1 MRTHLR
7 LLFCPDLGLLQST
20 LHHQWIIAF
29 ASNVLE
35 SDLDLTVLLNQNND
49 ELAQSLISM
58 GASVVVPS
66 DDSEIDAESGCVPP
80 RYYARS
86 VLDEALDS
94 QEIQYDV
101 VLTQGISLSRY
112 VAGEKSIQPAHWA
125 LLEDDPL
132 SPENPMTLTLDFV
145 QTVAAGARLLLFASP
160 DARAYVESRVPAAT
174 SKTRLLQPMPLGRE
188 AKKHSTDRVFVFDY
202 NRFGSKWATHTFDKL
217 IRKAALVKRPPK
229 VVVLDKG
236 VGGENWTNPLEDY
249 PGVRFL
255 NTSADLADN
264 FAEVHVI
271 PVGATVEEVRLQ
283 SSVLRSDDAVL
294 QLDSH
299 EISEE
304 SLKAPVLRPT
314 LEVPSPFMVAFE
326 SDLPDY
332 SRTPVVRDHP
342 VRVLLA
348 GADFKFAGDLV
359 DSLIQRADIALS
371 VDLFEANA
379 KPQPNK
385 SKPLLQSA
393 EVIIAEFASKNAIWY
408 SQNVRPDQK
417 LIVHLHGYEL
427 LQDWITE
434 LNVDNCAAI
443 VFASEFYRQKAI
455 EMRGWPEEKLVVVP
469 NSVNFGDFDRRKS
482 ADSRFNIGLV
492 GIVPILKRPD
502 RALDLLER
510 LVAEDN
516 RYTLHIRGHAPWN
529 YAWEWKKSAHQD
541 SYREF
546 YHRIGSNP
554 VLRQRVVFEPFS
566 PDIANWMQDIGWLLS
581 PSTRETFHLSAIEGA
596 ASGAVPIAWRRE
608 GSDEIIGEQFNFD
621 STEAAANFIANY
633 KSEAEFTRLS
643 QTAQRHAHRYS
654 TTEVRAKWLD
664 LIFSMVASEGSPQ
677 VQSSEADRVLR
688 TVTEAW
694 HDGDPETA
702 IAVLDEHIPLTRDLR
717 GPLKDAEMF
726 FRGIAAADEKRF
738 TQFLPARTKAANDN
752 GSIAIV
758 RPSGATFDEAELSG
772 SISTYVG
779 VTPPSYI
786 RHDGYIPVSNSSVAL
801 EAPND
806 INIHVDGF
814 VRVDRWFEMV
824 KAKLTP
830 VALTHSE
837 LAVQG
842 PWWLA
847 LPVLQAADQAG
858 IASSWFIDDRQTLE
872 WIASASRGELRTHF
886 AAQIAWNCF
895 QATDARVVLGNVPLP
910 DGFEVG
916 QLDGSVGQNSFGI
929 PLWDLSHPHASN
941 YSNEPLQRTNAP
953 AVLQRSLADTRIGLV
968 SERSLSKEWG
978 QYAQVV
984 DLSPSSF
991 MEQLDAT
998 FDIAVIHP
1006 GANKSGSWK
1015 RQIEQ
1020 TNESTQCEATKLL
1033 DRARLLGATTCFV
1046 WESPDPL
1053 PRRFWAVA
1061 RKSDAIAVTHPGTLH
1076 RFLQINP
1083 SAVRAISRWD
1093 TGLPT
1098 EDRLRLAFR
1107 GIYQSVD
1114 LDRTRFD
1121 LGGTSAS
1128 FSSDAAAPVE
1138 NLAGESLPELE
1149 RIAVFTDQPATAW
1162 ATQTLPRGLF
1172 DVLPLSE
1179 LPNRQH
1185 LQANHFVVFDGNDAP
1200 EDNFLLS
1207 LWLDAE
1213 ENIVVVPEGAETVAL
1228 EPKNRTLVSN
1238 CLYPLNGDQT
1248 QFQTRRAATL

>member
-1 MRTHLR
+1 MRTDLR
-7 LLFCPDLGLLQST
+7 MLFCPDLGLLHGA

-35 SDLDLTVLLNQNND
+35 SNLELTVLLNQDND
-49 ELAQSLISM
+49 ELEQRLISL
-58 GASVVVPS
+58 GASVVVPR
-66 DDSEIDAESGCVPP
+66 DDTEIDTESGCVPP
-80 RYYARS
+80 RYHARS
-86 VLDEALDS
+86 VLREALNGRN
-94 QEIQYDV
+94 IQYDV
-101 VLTQGISLSRY
+101 VLTQGIDLSRY
-112 VAGEKSIQPAHWA
+112 VAGGKSIQPAHWA
-125 LLEDDPL
+125 LLDDDPL
-132 SPENPMTLTLDFV
+132 LPGNPQNLKLDLV

-160 DARAYVESRVPAAT
+160 ESRAYIESRVPAAT
-174 SKTRLLQPMPLGRE
+174 SKTRLLQPISLNRKP
-188 AKKHSTDRVFVFDY
+188 AKQPTDRVFVFDY
-202 NRFGSKWATHTFDKL
+202 NRFGSKWATHSFEKL

-236 VGGENWTNPLEDY
+236 AGEEDWTNPLEDY
-249 PGVRFL
+249 PGARFL
-255 NTSADLADN
+255 NSFAELTDN
-264 FAEVHVI
+264 SAEVHVI
-271 PVGATVEEVRLQ
+271 PVGATVDEIRLQ
-283 SSVLRSDDAVL
+283 SSVLRSSDALL

-299 EISEE
+299 EVSEE
-304 SLKAPVLRPT
+304 SLSVPAVKPT
-314 LEVPSPFMVAFE
+314 EGVSSPFMVAFE

-332 SRTPVVRDHP
+332 RRTPVVRDHP

-408 SQNVRPDQK
+408 SQNARPDQK

-434 LNVDNCAAI
+434 LNVDNCAAV

-469 NSVNFGDFDRRKS
+469 NSVNFGDLDRRKS
-482 ADSRFNIGLV
+482 ADARFNIGLV

-510 LVAEDN
+510 LVAEDE

-529 YAWEWKKSAHQD
+529 YDWEWKKSAHQD

-554 VLRQRVVFEPFS
+554 ALRQRVVFEPFS

-621 STEAAANFIANY
+621 STEAAANFIADY
-633 KSEAEFTRLS
+633 KSEVDFTELS

-677 VQSSEADRVLR
+677 VQSSETDRVLR

-738 TQFLPARTKAANDN
+738 TQFLPVQATAANDN

-758 RPSGATFDEAELSG
+758 RPSGATFDEAELSDF
-772 SISTYVG
+772 IATYVG

-786 RHDGYIPVSNSSVAL
+786 RHDGYIPVSDSSVAL

-806 INIHVDGF
+806 MNIHVDGS

-824 KAKLTP
+824 KAQLIP

-858 IASSWFIDDRQTLE
+858 IASSWFIDEEQTLE
-872 WIASASRGELRTHF
+872 WVASASQGELRTHF

-895 QATDARVVLGNVPLP
+895 QATDARVVLGDVPLP
-910 DGFEVG
+910 DGLEVG
-916 QLDGSVGQNSFGI
+916 QLDGSVGQNTFGI
-929 PLWDLSHPHASN
+929 PLWDASHPHAFN
-941 YSNEPLQRTNAP
+941 YSSGPLRRTNAP
-953 AVLQRSLADTRIGLV
+953 SVLQRSLADTRVALV

-1015 RQIEQ
+1015 LRIEQ
-1020 TNESTQCEATKLL
+1020 ANESTQCEATKLL

-1046 WESPDPL
+1046 WDSPDPL

-1061 RKSDAIAVTHPGTLH
+1061 RKADAIAVTHPATLH

-1083 SAVRAISRWD
+1083 SAVRAISKWETD
-1093 TGLPT
+1093 LPT

-1114 LDRTRFD
+1114 LDGTRFD

-1128 FSSDAAAPVE
+1128 FSSDATAPVE
-1138 NLAGESLPELE
+1138 DLAGETLPELE
-1149 RIAVFTDQPATAW
+1149 RIAVFTDLPETAW
-1162 ATQTLPRGLF
+1162 ATQTLPRALF
-1172 DVLPLSE
+1172 DILPISE

-1200 EDNFLLS
+1200 EENFLLS

-1213 ENIVVVPEGAETVAL
+1213 ENIVVVPNGTDVLDLQSEEGEFIA
-1228 EPKNRTLVSN
+1228 NW
-1238 CLYPLNGDQT
+1238 LYPMNGDQEK
-1248 QFQTRRAATL
+1248 FQTRRAAKL

>member
-1 MRTHLR
+1 
-7 LLFCPDLGLLQST
+7 
-20 LHHQWIIAF
+20 
-29 ASNVLE
+29 
-35 SDLDLTVLLNQNND
+35 
-49 ELAQSLISM
+49 
-58 GASVVVPS
+58 
-66 DDSEIDAESGCVPP
+66 
-80 RYYARS
+80 
-86 VLDEALDS
+86 
-94 QEIQYDV
+94 
-101 VLTQGISLSRY
+101 
-112 VAGEKSIQPAHWA
+112 
-125 LLEDDPL
+125 
-132 SPENPMTLTLDFV
+132 
-145 QTVAAGARLLLFASP
+145 
-160 DARAYVESRVPAAT
+160 
-174 SKTRLLQPMPLGRE
+174 
-188 AKKHSTDRVFVFDY
+188 
-202 NRFGSKWATHTFDKL
+202 
-217 IRKAALVKRPPK
+217 
-229 VVVLDKG
+229 
-236 VGGENWTNPLEDY
+236 
-249 PGVRFL
+249 
-255 NTSADLADN
+255 
-264 FAEVHVI
+264 
-271 PVGATVEEVRLQ
+271 
-283 SSVLRSDDAVL
+283 
-294 QLDSH
+294 
-299 EISEE
+299 
-304 SLKAPVLRPT
+304 
-314 LEVPSPFMVAFE
+314 
-326 SDLPDY
+326 
-332 SRTPVVRDHP
+332 
-342 VRVLLA
+342 
-348 GADFKFAGDLV
+348 
-359 DSLIQRADIALS
+359 
-371 VDLFEANA
+371 
-379 KPQPNK
+379 
-385 SKPLLQSA
+385 
-393 EVIIAEFASKNAIWY
+393 
-408 SQNVRPDQK
+408 
-417 LIVHLHGYEL
+417 
-427 LQDWITE
+427 
-434 LNVDNCAAI
+434 
-443 VFASEFYRQKAI
+443 
-455 EMRGWPEEKLVVVP
+455 MRGWPEEKLVVVP
-469 NSVNFGDFDRRKS
+469 NSVNFGDLDRRKS

-510 LVAEDN
+510 LVSEDE
-516 RYTLHIRGHAPWN
+516 RFTLHIRGHAPWN
-529 YAWEWKKSAHQD
+529 YGWEWKKSAHQD

-554 VLRQRVVFEPFS
+554 ALRQRVVFEPFS
-566 PDIANWMQDIGWLLS
+566 PDIANWLQDIGWLLS

-621 STEAAANFIANY
+621 STEAAAKFIADY
-633 KSEAEFTRLS
+633 KSEAEFTQLS
-643 QTAQRHAHRYS
+643 KAAQRHAHRYS

-664 LIFSMVASEGSPQ
+664 LIFSMVATEGSPQ

-738 TQFLPARTKAANDN
+738 TQFLPVQAKAANDN

-758 RPSGATFDEAELSG
+758 RPSGATFDEAELSD
-772 SISTYVG
+772 SIATYVG

-801 EAPND
+801 EAPNN

-858 IASSWFIDDRQTLE
+858 IASSWFIDDKQTLE

-929 PLWDLSHPHASN
+929 PLWDASHPHASN
-941 YSNEPLQRTNAP
+941 YGSGPLQRTNAP
-953 AVLQRSLADTRIGLV
+953 SVLQRSLADTRVALV

-1015 RQIEQ
+1015 RLIEQ

-1061 RKSDAIAVTHPGTLH
+1061 RKADAIAVTHPETLH

-1093 TGLPT
+1093 TTLHIKS
-1098 EDRLRLAFR
+1098 RLQLALR
-1107 GIYQSVD
+1107 GIYQPVD
-1114 LDRTRFD
+1114 LDRSQFGIDTQ
-1121 LGGTSAS
+1121 AAIV
-1128 FSSDAAAPVE
+1128 SDEAEAPNQE
-1138 NLAGESLPELE
+1138 LTGEALPELE
-1149 RIAVFTDQPATAW
+1149 RIAVFTDRPETEW
-1162 ATQTLPRGLF
+1162 ATQTLPRVLF
-1172 DVLPLSE
+1172 DLLPLSE
-1179 LPNRQH
+1179 LPNRRR

-1200 EDNFLLS
+1200 DDNFLLS

-1213 ENIVVVPEGAETVAL
+1213 EDIVVVPAKAESLDLESEDGALVA
-1228 EPKNRTLVSN
+1228 N
-1238 CLYPLNGDQT
+1238 CLYPMSGDLT
-1248 QFQTRRAATL
+1248 QFQTRQASNL

>member
-1 MRTHLR
+1 MRTHLKM
-7 LLFCPDLGLLQST
+7 LFCPDLGLLQDP
-20 LHHQWIIAF
+20 LHRQWVVAF
-29 ASNVLE
+29 ATNVLE
-35 SDLDLTVLLNQNND
+35 SKLELTVLLNQNNE
-49 ELAQSLISM
+49 ELAQGLLSAGARVLI
-58 GASVVVPS
+58 AS
-66 DDSEIDAESGCVPP
+66 DDLETSPETGCVPP
-80 RYYARS
+80 RYHARA
-86 VLDEALDS
+86 VLWEALDGR
-94 QEIQYDV
+94 EIQYDI

-112 VAGEKSIQPAHWA
+112 VAGGKSIQPVHWA
-125 LLEDDPL
+125 LMEDDPL
-132 SPENPMTLTLDFV
+132 SPDNPKNLQLDYV
-145 QTVAAGARLLLFASP
+145 QTVAAGARLLLFANPES
-160 DARAYVESRVPAAT
+160 RAYVESRVPAAT
-174 SKTRLLQPMPLGRE
+174 SKTRLLQAIPLRRE
-188 AKKHSTDRVFVFDY
+188 AKKHSTDQVFVFDY
-202 NRFGSKWATHTFDKL
+202 NRFGPKWATHTFEKL

-229 VVVLDKG
+229 IVVLDKG
-236 VGGENWTNPLEDY
+236 VGGEDWTNPLENY
-249 PGVRFL
+249 PGARFL
-255 NTSADLADN
+255 NSSADLADN
-264 FAEVHVI
+264 CTVVHVI
-271 PVGATVEEVRLQ
+271 PVGATVDEVRLQ

-299 EISEE
+299 EVSEE
-304 SLKAPVLRPT
+304 SLSAPVVGPT
-314 LEVPSPFMVAFE
+314 LEVPSTFMVAFE

-332 SRTPVVRDHP
+332 RRTPVARDHP

-359 DSLIQRADIALS
+359 DSLIQRSDIALS

-443 VFASEFYRQKAI
+443 VFASDFYRQKAI
-455 EMRGWPEEKLVVVP
+455 EMRGWPEEKMVVVP
-469 NSVNFGDFDRRKS
+469 NSVNFGDLDRRKS

-510 LVAEDN
+510 LVAEDE

-529 YAWEWKKSAHQD
+529 YGWEWKKSAHQD

-554 VLRQRVVFEPFS
+554 ALRQRVVFEPFS

-608 GSDEIIGEQFNFD
+608 GSEEIIGEQFNFD
-621 STEAAANFIANY
+621 STEAAANFIADY

-643 QTAQRHAHRYS
+643 KAAQRHAHRYS

-664 LIFSMVASEGSPQ
+664 LIFSMVASESSLQ

-702 IAVLDEHIPLTRDLR
+702 IAMLDEHIPLTRDLR
-717 GPLKDAEMF
+717 GPLKNAEMF

-738 TQFLPARTKAANDN
+738 TQFLPVQAKSANDN
-752 GSIAIV
+752 GSIAII

-772 SISTYVG
+772 SIATFVG

-786 RHDGYIPVSNSSVAL
+786 RDDGYTPVRESSVAL

-806 INIHVDGF
+806 MHIRVDGF
-814 VRVDRWFEMV
+814 IRIDRWFEMV
-824 KAKLTP
+824 KAQLIP
-830 VALTHSE
+830 VALSHSE

-858 IASSWFIDDRQTLE
+858 IPSTWFIDDAQTLE
-872 WIASASRGELRTHF
+872 WIASASRGEARAHF

-895 QATDARVVLGNVPLP
+895 QAADARVVLGSVAVP

-916 QLDGSVGQNSFGI
+916 QLDGSVGQNPFGI
-929 PLWDLSHPHASN
+929 PRWDPSHPHAAN
-941 YSNEPLQRTNAP
+941 YSSGPLNRTNAP
-953 AVLQRSLADTRIGLV
+953 SVLIRSLADSRIALV
-968 SERSLSKEWG
+968 SDRSLSKEWG
-978 QYAQVV
+978 QYTQVV

-991 MEQLDAT
+991 MEQLDASC
-998 FDIAVIHP
+998 DIAVIHP
-1006 GANKSGSWK
+1006 GANSSGRWK

-1061 RKSDAIAVTHPGTLH
+1061 RKADAIAVTHPETLH

-1083 SAVRAISRWD
+1083 SAVRAISHWD
-1093 TGLPT
+1093 TGLPI
-1098 EDRLRLAFR
+1098 ENRLQLAFR
-1107 GIYQSVD
+1107 GIYQPVD
-1114 LDRTRFD
+1114 LDRSRFGMNAQAAFAGNEAEAQTQD
-1121 LGGTSAS
+1121 
-1128 FSSDAAAPVE
+1128 FSDEA
-1138 NLAGESLPELE
+1138 LPELE
-1149 RIAVFTDQPATAW
+1149 RIAVFTDHPEAAW
-1162 ATQTLPRGLF
+1162 ATQTLPGALF
-1172 DVLPLSE
+1172 DILPVSE
-1179 LPNRQH
+1179 LPNRRH
-1185 LQANHFVVFDGNDAP
+1185 VQANHFVVFDGNDVP
-1200 EDNFLLS
+1200 EDDFLLS

-1213 ENIVVVPEGAETVAL
+1213 ENIVVIPEGAEPVDL
-1228 EPKNRTLVSN
+1228 DSEEGWLVSN
-1238 CLYPLNGDQT
+1238 CLYPMNGDQT

>member
-7 LLFCPDLGLLQST
+7 LLFCPDLELLQST

-29 ASNVLE
+29 ASNVLA
-35 SDLDLTVLLNQNND
+35 SDLDLTVLLNQKND
-49 ELAQSLISM
+49 ELEQRLISI

-80 RYYARS
+80 RYHARS
-86 VLDEALDS
+86 VLREALDG

-112 VAGEKSIQPAHWA
+112 VAGGKSIQPVHWA

-132 SPENPMTLTLDFV
+132 SPENPRTLKLDLV
-145 QTVAAGARLLLFASP
+145 QTVAAGARLLIFASP
-160 DARAYVESRVPAAT
+160 DSRAYVESRVPAAT
-174 SKTRLLQPMPLGRE
+174 SKTRLLQPIPLGRE
-188 AKKHSTDRVFVFDY
+188 ADSHSTNQVFVFDY
-202 NRFGSKWATHTFDKL
+202 NRFGPKWATHTFEKL
-217 IRKAALVKRPPK
+217 IRKAALVKRPPR
-229 VVVLDKG
+229 VVVLDENA
-236 VGGENWTNPLEDY
+236 GGDGWTNPLEDY
-249 PGVRFL
+249 PGARFL
-255 NTSADLADN
+255 NSSADLADN
-264 FAEVHVI
+264 SAEVHVI
-271 PVGATVEEVRLQ
+271 PVGATVDEVRLQ
-283 SSVLRSDDAVL
+283 NSVLRSSDSL
-294 QLDSH
+294 LHLDSH
-299 EISEE
+299 EVSEE
-304 SLKAPVLRPT
+304 SLKAPVVRPS
-314 LEVPSPFMVAFE
+314 LEVPSPFMVAYE

-332 SRTPVVRDHP
+332 RRTPVVRDHP

-371 VDLFEANA
+371 VDLFGANA

-469 NSVNFGDFDRRKS
+469 NSVNFGDLDRRKS

-510 LVAEDN
+510 LVAEDE

-529 YAWEWKKSAHQD
+529 YGWEWKKSAHQD

-554 VLRQRVVFEPFS
+554 ALRQRVVFEPFS

-621 STEAAANFIANY
+621 STEAAASFIADY
-633 KSEAEFTRLS
+633 KSEAEFTQLS
-643 QTAQRHAHRYS
+643 KAAQRHAHRYS

-702 IAVLDEHIPLTRDLR
+702 IAVLDEHIPLTRELQ

-738 TQFLPARTKAANDN
+738 TQFLPVEAKAANDN

-758 RPSGATFDEAELSG
+758 RPSGATFDEAELSE
-772 SISTYVG
+772 SIATYVG

-786 RHDGYIPVSNSSVAL
+786 RHDGYTPVSDSSVAL

-806 INIHVDGF
+806 MNIHVDGF

-824 KAKLTP
+824 KAQLTP
-830 VALTHSE
+830 VALSHSE

-858 IASSWFIDDRQTLE
+858 ISSAWFIDDEQTLE

-895 QATDARVVLGNVPLP
+895 QAADARVVLGSVPLP

-916 QLDGSVGQNSFGI
+916 QLDGYVGQNSCGI
-929 PLWDLSHPHASN
+929 PLWDPSRPHASN
-941 YSNEPLQRTNAP
+941 YSSGPLHRTNAP
-953 AVLQRSLADTRIGLV
+953 VVLQRPLADTRIALV

-1015 RQIEQ
+1015 RLIEHS
-1020 TNESTQCEATKLL
+1020 NESTQCEATKLL
-1033 DRARLLGATTCFV
+1033 DRVRLLGATTCFV

-1061 RKSDAIAVTHPGTLH
+1061 RKADAIAVTHPATLH

-1114 LDRTRFD
+1114 LDRARFD
-1121 LGGTSAS
+1121 VEQTSIS
-1128 FSSDAAAPVE
+1128 SSSDAAAPVE
-1138 NLAGESLPELE
+1138 DLTGEALPELE
-1149 RIAVFTDQPATAW
+1149 RIAVFTDQPETAW

-1179 LPNRQH
+1179 LPNRQRLH
-1185 LQANHFVVFDGNDAP
+1185 VTHFVVFDSNDAP
-1200 EDNFLLS
+1200 DDNFLLS

-1213 ENIVVVPEGAETVAL
+1213 ENTVVVPNGTDVLDLQSEEGEFLA
-1228 EPKNRTLVSN
+1228 NW
-1238 CLYPLNGDQT
+1238 LYPMNGDQEE
-1248 QFQTRRAATL
+1248 FQTQRAAKL

>member
-7 LLFCPDLGLLQST
+7 MLFCPDLELLQDT
-20 LHHQWIIAF
+20 LHHQWVIAF

-35 SDLDLTVLLNQNND
+35 SNLELTVLLNQHIE
-49 ELAQSLISM
+49 ELERSLLDV
-58 GASVVVPS
+58 GARVVVPGE
-66 DDSEIDAESGCVPP
+66 DSEVDSESGCVPP
-80 RYYARS
+80 RYHARS
-86 VLDEALDS
+86 VLREALDGRY
-94 QEIQYDV
+94 IQYDV

-112 VAGEKSIQPAHWA
+112 VAGGKSIQPAHWA

-132 SPENPMTLTLDFV
+132 LPGNPRNLKLDFV
-145 QTVAAGARLLLFASP
+145 QTVAAGARLLLFTSP
-160 DARAYVESRVPAAT
+160 DSRAYVESRVPAAT
-174 SKTRLLQPMPLGRE
+174 SKTRLLQPISLRRE
-188 AKKHSTDRVFVFDY
+188 AKKHSADQVFVFDY
-202 NRFGSKWATHTFDKL
+202 NRFGPKWATHTFEKL
-217 IRKAALVKRPPK
+217 IRKAAQLKRPPK

-236 VGGENWTNPLEDY
+236 VGGDGWTNPLEDY
-249 PGVRFL
+249 PGARFL
-255 NTSADLADN
+255 HGSSEIAADCS
-264 FAEVHVI
+264 EVHVI
-271 PVGATVEEVRLQ
+271 PVGATVDEVRLQ
-283 SSVLRSDDAVL
+283 NSVLRSSDAIL
-294 QLDSH
+294 HLDSH
-299 EISEE
+299 EVSEA
-304 SLKAPVLRPT
+304 SLSAPAVKPT
-314 LEVPSPFMVAFE
+314 EGVPSPFVVAFE

-332 SRTPVVRDHP
+332 SRTPVVRDNP

-359 DSLIQRADIALS
+359 DSLTQRADIALS

-469 NSVNFGDFDRRKS
+469 NSVNFGDLDRRKS

-510 LVAEDN
+510 LVAEDE
-516 RYTLHIRGHAPWN
+516 RFTLHIRGHAPWN
-529 YAWEWKKSAHQD
+529 YGWEWKKSAHQD

-554 VLRQRVVFEPFS
+554 ALRQRVVFEPFS
-566 PDIANWMQDIGWLLS
+566 PDIANWLQDIGWLLS

-621 STEAAANFIANY
+621 STEAAAKFIADY
-633 KSEAEFTRLS
+633 KSEAEFTQLS
-643 QTAQRHAHRYS
+643 RAAQRHAHRYS

-664 LIFSMVASEGSPQ
+664 LIFSMVATEGSPQ

-738 TQFLPARTKAANDN
+738 TQFLPVQAKAANDN

-758 RPSGATFDEAELSG
+758 RPSGATFDEAELSD
-772 SISTYVG
+772 SIATYVG
-779 VTPPSYI
+779 VAPPSYI
-786 RHDGYIPVSNSSVAL
+786 RHEGYSPVSDSSVAL

-806 INIHVDGF
+806 MSIHVDGF
-814 VRVDRWFEMV
+814 VRVDRWFETV
-824 KAKLTP
+824 KAQLTP
-830 VALTHSE
+830 VALSHSE

-858 IASSWFIDDRQTLE
+858 IASTWFIDDAQTLE

-929 PLWDLSHPHASN
+929 PLWDPSHPHASN
-941 YSNEPLQRTNAP
+941 YSSGPLRRTNAP
-953 AVLQRSLADTRIGLV
+953 SVLHRTLADSRIALV
-968 SERSLSKEWG
+968 SDRSLSKEWG
-978 QYAQVV
+978 QYTQVV
-984 DLSPSSF
+984 DLAPSSF
-991 MEQLDAT
+991 MEQLDAS

-1006 GANKSGSWK
+1006 GANTSGPWK
-1015 RQIEQ
+1015 RQLEQ
-1020 TNESTQCEATKLL
+1020 ANESAQCEATKLL

-1061 RKSDAIAVTHPGTLH
+1061 RKADAIAVTHPATLH

-1083 SAVRAISRWD
+1083 SAVRAISHWD
-1093 TGLPT
+1093 TGLPI
-1098 EDRLRLAFR
+1098 ENRLQLAFR
-1107 GIYQSVD
+1107 GIYQPVD
-1114 LDRTRFD
+1114 LDRSRFGVD
-1121 LGGTSAS
+1121 AQAAFAS
-1128 FSSDAAAPVE
+1128 NEAEAQTQDF
-1138 NLAGESLPELE
+1138 AGEALPELE
-1149 RIAVFTDQPATAW
+1149 RIAVFTDHPEAAW
-1162 ATQTLPRGLF
+1162 ATQTLPRTLF
-1172 DVLPLSE
+1172 DILPVSE

-1185 LQANHFVVFDGNDAP
+1185 VQANHFVVFDGNDAP
-1200 EDNFLLS
+1200 EDDFLLS

-1213 ENIVVVPEGAETVAL
+1213 ENIVVVPEGAEPLGL
-1228 EPKNRTLVSN
+1228 ESEEGSLVSN
-1238 CLYPLNGDQT
+1238 CLYPMNGDQT